1 MMKAK
6 KILKRTLG
14 TLAAVYAGLF
24 VVFYY
29 DLDGK
34 LLYYVV
40 EPFMRNHY
48 DRMERRDPKSV
59 PYAQIPEDKE
69 YV

>member
-1 MMKAK
+1 MKAK
-6 KILKRTLG
+6 KILKRTVG
-14 TLAAVYAGLF
+14 TLAVAYAGLF
-24 VVFYY
+24 VVFYM

-40 EPFMRNHY
+40 EPFLKKHY
-48 DRMERRDPKSV
+48 DAMERRDPKTV
-59 PYAQIPEDKE
+59 PYEQVAEGKE

>member
-1 MMKAK
+1 MKVS
-6 KILKRTLG
+6 KIIKRTVG
-14 TLAAVYAGLF
+14 TLAAAYVGLF

-40 EPFMRNHY
+40 EPFMKKHF
-48 DRMERRDPKSV
+48 DKMERRDPKTV
-59 PYAQIPEDKE
+59 PYLQVKDGEE